1 MVLGVLVIVVAGILV
16 LNYFKSIKGSNL
28 FKTGEQGAS
37 TEATVKGEHT
47 VAKGESLWK
56 IAQSYYGDG
65 YKWVEVAKTNNLS
78 NPSAIEVG
86 QKLTLPDLKENAA
99 KAESTQNQKGAIS
112 GATYAVVKGD
122 NLWTIAVRAYG
133 DGYKWVEIAR
143 ENKVANPNLIY
154 PENVLVL
161 PR

>member
-1 MVLGVLVIVVAGILV
+1 MVLGVLVIVVSGILV
-16 LNYFKSIKGSNL
+16 LNYFKNTKGINL
-28 FKTGEQGAS
+28 FKTGEKGAS

-65 YKWVEVAKTNNLS
+65 YKWVEVAKANNIS
-78 NPSAIEVG
+78 DANAIEVG
-86 QKLTLPDLKENAA
+86 QKLTLPDLKQEAV
-99 KAESTQNQKGAIS
+99 KEPVQNQKEAIS
-112 GATYAVVKGD
+112 GATYAVVKND

-143 ENKVANPNLIY
+143 ENKLVNPNLIY
-154 PENVLVL
+154 PGSVLVL